1 MVKITY
7 TGRKFTRRRLPS
19 GQWVSWRP
27 NQTIEVES
35 RRLAEELSANRDFVE
50 QKEIGP
56 KDTGGGLKTHVKT
69 PKRRGRPP
77 KPKAKKEVKSKTAK
91 PKGLKRWKKGK
102 AD

>member
-19 GQWVSWRP
+19 GQWLSWRP
-27 NQTIEVES
+27 NETIEVES
-35 RRLAEELSANRDFVE
+35 RRLAQELQGNRDFVTTE
-50 QKEIGP
+50 NTTP
-56 KDTGGGLKTHVKT
+56 KVGGGIKTHVKT

-91 PKGLKRWKKGK
+91 PKGLKKAKKEK

>member
-7 TGRKFTRRRLPS
+7 TGSKRTRRRLPS

-35 RRLAEELSANRDFVE
+35 RRLAQELQINRDFVTTE
-50 QKEIGP
+50 NATP
-56 KDTGGGLKTHVKT
+56 KVGGGIKTHVKT

-91 PKGLKRWKKGK
+91 PKGLRK
-102 AD
+102 